1 MNWHTRDREKEN
13 SSCLQARGWQCPFVR
28 GEGSCG
34 GGGALRDSA
43 GSGATEKID
52 FAQQRK
58 SHLLKVSMWPG
69 TQGWPSLLSAM
80 SLPQSSGHPWRREG
94 LLSLVDTGCVWRHSW
109 LSQPVGWHL
118 RHHLGGGQG
127 CCIYNPQ
134 RPGKPHNT
142 GFS

>member
-1 MNWHTRDREKEN
+1 MLLECRVLIDPAPC
-13 SSCLQARGWQCPFVR
+13 SSEYRKPECFEFLFMGLSTA
-28 GEGSCG
+28 SCFITK
-34 GGGALRDSA
+34 RY
-43 GSGATEKID
+43 TKID